1 MGLIDYG
8 QSKQL
13 TEDTRLAFARLMV
26 EMSKGKRQSDA
37 RVVATCLRDLG
48 LRFDN
53 DDNLPLQAMMAF
65 GMFDT
70 EQSHKCVPCSGRFP
84 YVATWTKGTPW
95 HARRIAGRGGH

>member
-26 EMSKGKRQSDA
+26 EMSKGKRRSDPL
-37 RVVATCLRDLG
+37 VVSACLRELG

-53 DDNLPLQAMMAF
+53 DDNIPLQGMMAF

-70 EQSHKCVPCSGRFP
+70 EQSHK
-84 YVATWTKGTPW
+84 
-95 HARRIAGRGGH
+95 